1 MRYKEYL
8 KDQLPAIVTHILSM
22 LFCVIFLTA
31 IDMQASIILILLVF
45 WILIAAS
52 YIHIRFFLR
61 KRYFAELLL
70 QLERLDKKYLISEV
84 MAHPILTEDKIYYH
98 LLKAANKSMMEQA
111 SESKRERKE
120 YKEYIEQWIH
130 DVKTPISAMK
140 LLCEN
145 NKSDITRKLMVELTK
160 VSHYTDQALY
170 YARSENVEKDY
181 FIKEVSMSEM
191 IHAAVAENKQLLLQ
205 NHISV
210 EVKDCDNT
218 VYTDEKWIGFILNQ
232 LIANAV
238 KYSKKEPKITFEA
251 NSKQG
256 QVVLRIGDNGVGILE
271 TDLPRIFEKGF
282 TGENGRTG
290 KNSTG
295 IGLFLCKRLCE
306 KLGIGIAVKSES
318 GQGTQVELYFPKGDF
333 VKVQE

>member
-8 KDQLPAIVTHILSM
+8 EDQLPAIVTHILSM
-22 LFCVIFLTA
+22 LFCVVFLSA

-61 KRYFAELLL
+61 KRYFDELLL
-70 QLERLDKKYLISEV
+70 QLERLDKRYLISEV
-84 MAHPILTEDKIYYH
+84 MEQPILTEDKIYYR
-98 LLKAANKSMMEQA
+98 LLKVANKSMMEQV

-170 YARSENVEKDY
+170 YARSENIEKDY
-181 FIKEVSMSEM
+181 LIREVSLSEM
-191 IHAAVAENKQLLLQ
+191 IHAAVAENKQLLIQ

-210 EVKDCDNT
+210 EVKDYDNT

-256 QVVLRIGDNGVGILE
+256 QVVLSIGDNGVGILE
-271 TDLPRIFEKGF
+271 SDLPRIFEKGF

-290 KNSTG
+290 KSSTG